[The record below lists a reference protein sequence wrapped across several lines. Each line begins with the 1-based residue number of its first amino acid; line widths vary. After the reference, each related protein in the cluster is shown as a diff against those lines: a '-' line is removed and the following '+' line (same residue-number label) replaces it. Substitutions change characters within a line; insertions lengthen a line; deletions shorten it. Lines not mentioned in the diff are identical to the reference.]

1 MAQKKFEEALKQ
13 LEEIVRDLESG
24 DLSLEDSLK
33 NFERGMKLIKF
44 CSEKI
49 EEVEQKVNIL
59 IKESDGNYSTQQ
71 FEFKEENTTSSF
83 IFSNI
88 KVN

>member
-1 MAQKKFEEALKQ
+1 MAQKRFEDALKQ
-13 LEEIVRDLESG
+13 LEEIVRDLETG

-44 CSEKI
+44 CSEKL

-59 IKESDGNYSTQQ
+59 VKESDGKYSTQP
-71 FEFKEENTTSSF
+71 FD
-83 IFSNI
+83 I
-88 KVN
+88 KDEDGDS

>member
-13 LEEIVRDLESG
+13 LEDIVRDLESG
-24 DLSLEDSLK
+24 DLCLEDSLK

-44 CSEKI
+44 CSEKL

-59 IKESDGNYSTQQ
+59 IRESDGKYSTQP
-71 FEFKEENTTSSF
+71 FDFKEENGEE
-83 IFSNI
+83 
-88 KVN
+88 

>member
-1 MAQKKFEEALKQ
+1 MGQKRFEEALKQ

-44 CSEKI
+44 CSEKL

-59 IKESDGNYSTQQ
+59 VKESDGKYSTQP
-71 FEFKEENTTSSF
+71 FDFKEENGDL
-83 IFSNI
+83 
-88 KVN
+88 

>member
-44 CSEKI
+44 CSEKL

-71 FEFKEENTTSSF
+71 FEFKEENGGA
-83 IFSNI
+83 
-88 KVN
+88 